1 MSEGDLDVVGDA
13 NSSDVAAKEK
23 DLKQDAGQQLA
34 LARSR
39 MGLSVDQV
47 AEHLKL
53 SPKQIQAIEANA
65 FNLLPEMVIVR
76 GFIRSYAK
84 LVKLDAQAL
93 LVTLPAVA
101 AHNRPAEADFRPTLA
116 TPFLESK
123 TRFLARSDQTNR
135 KYLIGAILLGL
146 AALVF
151 VGVQKLEQT
160 EWFARQLA
168 SFNAP
173 VAAPTTEPVPASVAA
188 ESVQV
193 SQPAS
198 LPVANQIQPE
208 KSLTEIL
215 QAPASAVKE
224 TPAEAEPAPVKEVQT
239 TVPDNALTLKF
250 RQDSWVQ
257 VKKENG
263 EVLASRL
270 FKAGSEEKFDLSLPL
285 QLRIGNAAGV
295 DVVVRGAAMPVAVN
309 KETNVI
315 NLNIK

>member
-1 MSEGDLDVVGDA
+1 MSEGDLDVVGDV
-13 NSSDVAAKEK
+13 NSSDVAAKET
-23 DLKQDAGQQLA
+23 DLKQDAGRQLA
-34 LARSR
+34 QARSR
-39 MGLSVDQV
+39 MGLSVEQV

-53 SPKQIQAIEANA
+53 SPKQIQAIEDNA

-93 LVTLPAVA
+93 LASLPATA
-101 AHNRPAEADFRPTLA
+101 GYRQAEADFRPTLA

-135 KYLIGAILLGL
+135 HYLVGAVLLGL
-146 AALVF
+146 AALLF
-151 VGVQKLEQT
+151 VAVQKLEQT

-168 SFNAP
+168 SFHAP
-173 VAAPTTEPVPASVAA
+173 VTQPVTEPAPASVVS
-188 ESVQV
+188 ESVV
-193 SQPAS
+193 ASQPSTSPSVNPA
-198 LPVANQIQPE
+198 QPE

-215 QAPASAVKE
+215 QAPASVAKDV
-224 TPAEAEPAPVKEVQT
+224 PAEVEAAPVKDVQT
-239 TVPDNALTLKF
+239 PAQDNVLTLKF

-263 EVLASRL
+263 EVLASRV